1 MLVGR
6 VSHPFWWYLGT
17 KWWLWWQWLRWWQWW
32 GWYLG
37 KVEGNAAI
45 LAWCLWRRRGVHQL
59 KASEV
64 SFKIA
69 PVQNGVGA
77 GWWGQNLTLYGI
89 TFYSCV
95 LYLFRPPNAQQ
106 PWSRSTDGY
115 VKRWGF
121 GREWEF
127 LLPFLV
133 EEWFLYRKEGKALL
147 SCLRLISRIPSK
159 HNHPTILYKR
169 SVGTLEVHGLSA
181 TFAHL
186 PGTQTERLGLN
197 GHKGMVRHF
206 FPHRSHGYSVLC
218 QDLLTLWG
226 VSAFGP
232 LGGKGAKPQKRYR
245 EGTHSLY
252 VWRKKALEPSGNK
265 EKE

>member
-1 MLVGR
+1 MGWEQAGEVKTLPFMASRFTVVSYISSAHQML
-6 VSHPFWWYLGT
+6 SSP
-17 KWWLWWQWLRWWQWW
+17 
-32 GWYLG
+32 
-37 KVEGNAAI
+37 
-45 LAWCLWRRRGVHQL
+45 
-59 KASEV
+59 
-64 SFKIA
+64 
-69 PVQNGVGA
+69 GVGA
-77 GWWGQNLTLYGI
+77 QMGMLRGGDLEE
-89 TFYSCV
+89 
-95 LYLFRPPNAQQ
+95 R
-106 PWSRSTDGY
+106 
-115 VKRWGF
+115 
-121 GREWEF
+121 REWEF

-197 GHKGMVRHF
+197 GHEGMVRHF